1 MNFNRHL
8 PLAALALSLIAA
20 SAHANTDMAA
30 AWRQWTE
37 ARAEVVDLRK
47 GAEQARI
54 RIDAGAPRRGDPRG
68 WDIAAIRKGGVWRV
82 VWRGYR
88 VTQQTT
94 STTRWQAR
102 DLKPSESAELDR
114 LLADRSLWNAPAYA
128 DAAVIDANGRT
139 RRCVGGPRTDFD
151 VQVGARRW
159 GGTHLCVVDG
169 PPGALRQAVMRA
181 ALGPGDYGRPGTR
194 LKR

>member
-1 MNFNRHL
+1 
-8 PLAALALSLIAA
+8 
-20 SAHANTDMAA
+20 MAV

-47 GAEQARI
+47 GSEQAHI
-54 RIDAGAPRRGDPRG
+54 RIDAGVPGRRGQPRG

-88 VTQQTT
+88 VTRDSSSAT
-94 STTRWQAR
+94 SWRAR
-102 DLKPSESAELDR
+102 ELKPAEAAELDR
-114 LLADRSLWNAPAYA
+114 LLADPGLWRAPLYVNDAIINA
-128 DAAVIDANGRT
+128 DGRA
-139 RRCVGGPRTDFD
+139 RRCSQGPRTDFD

-169 PPGALRQAVMRA
+169 APGALRKALMRA
-181 ALGPGDYGRPGTR
+181 ALRPGDYGRP
-194 LKR
+194 